1 MRKKIIA
8 GNWKM
13 NKTVGEAVEL
23 ARELAA
29 KDFDSGRVQVV
40 ICPPFT
46 DLTAVQETLQGS
58 RIELGAQDLYWE
70 KSGAFT
76 GQISAD
82 MLVSAGCAY
91 VIIGHSER
99 RQYFSETDETVN
111 LKLVAALQAGLNPI
125 VCVGEMLDERQN
137 DETESVVERQIRGAF
152 AGLTAEQAQKAVIA
166 YEPVWAIGTGQV
178 ATPDQAQEVHGFIR
192 ALIREIY
199 GDAVADSMRIQ
210 YGGSMK
216 ANNASELLRQ
226 PDVDGGL
233 IGGASLDAES
243 FWAIVKA
250 E

>member
-1 MRKKIIA
+1 
-8 GNWKM
+8 M